1 MKKNVIIFFI
11 SITLLFTLV
20 ACNWFGGN
28 STSSNGNNGGNQE
41 QQQEPKTV
49 TVVLDLNGGTGI
61 DRLSHVG
68 VAGSALNLPH
78 PRRDGYTFDNWYN
91 GWKVIDST
99 VYPSSDTTLVARYV
113 AQNDTDIDTSA
124 QTPLNQELK
133 CGAMMTVA
141 HGELAFEK
149 TDFTDVKAIEYLLMY
164 SDTKVQVNCVFEYRI
179 SNSTANFKL
188 TGASQYD
195 IIDTATLSSS
205 NNWNTCSFEKEI
217 ESKLLV
223 GSGDE
228 IIKLL
233 CDANVGSSYIYM
245 RNVKITFKFTQK
257 KGMLV

>member
-1 MKKNVIIFFI
+1 MKKNVIAI
-11 SITLLFTLV
+11 SVLIILLFTLV

-28 STSSNGNNGGNQE
+28 STNSNGNNGGNQE

-61 DRLSHVG
+61 DRLSYVG
-68 VAGSALNLPH
+68 VAGSALNLPQ
-78 PRRDGYTFDNWYN
+78 PRREGYTFDNWYN
-91 GWKVIDST
+91 GWNVIDST
-99 VYPSSDTTLVARYV
+99 IIPSSDTTLVARYV
-113 AQNDTDIDTSA
+113 AKDDFVIETSA

-141 HGELAFEK
+141 HGELAFERA
-149 TDFTDVKAIEYLLMY
+149 DFTDAKAIEYLLMY

-179 SNSTANFKL
+179 SKTTANFKL

-195 IIDTATLSSS
+195 IIDTAVLSSS
-205 NNWNTCSFEKEI
+205 DNWNTCTFEKEI

-223 GSGDE
+223 GNSDE

-233 CDANVGSSYIYM
+233 CDANIGSSYIYM
-245 RNVKITFKFTQK
+245 RNAKITFKFTQK

>member
-1 MKKNVIIFFI
+1 MKKKIIV
-11 SITLLFTLV
+11 SIVLLALLCTLA
-20 ACNWFGGN
+20 ACNWFSGN
-28 STSSNGNNGGNQE
+28 SSNSNGNNGKQDRP
-41 QQQEPKTV
+41 QEPKTV
-49 TVVLDLNGGTGI
+49 TVVLDLNGGAGI
-61 DRLSHVG
+61 DRLSYVG
-68 VAGSALNLPH
+68 AAGSVLNLPQ
-78 PRRDGYTFDNWYN
+78 PIREGYIFDNWYN

-113 AQNDTDIDTSA
+113 AQNDLDVKISA

-149 TDFTDVKAIEYLLMY
+149 TDFTNPKALEYLMMY
-164 SDTKVQVNCVFEYRI
+164 SDTKVKVNCVFDYRI

-188 TGASQYD
+188 TGASKYD
-195 IIDTATLSSS
+195 IIDTSVLSSS

-223 GSGDE
+223 GTGNE
-228 IIKLL
+228 VIRLL
-233 CDANVGSSYIYM
+233 CDANIGSSYIYM
-245 RNVKITFKFTQK
+245 RNAKITFTFTQK